1 MFQLI
6 TPKGHAFSHHFH
18 RVEVIKQLITAI
30 VKLFT
35 LEINSQG

>member
-6 TPKGHAFSHHFH
+6 TPKGHAFSQHFH
-18 RVEVIKQLITAI
+18 YVEVIKQLIAAI